1 MLQRWKK
8 DTTKEGRTMLDKS
21 APSMLRQQWLHDAER
36 ALRKR
41 FADVGYVVPD
51 FVRTSIGFPKGTR
64 DGKLAIGQCWGIDA
78 STDKHAEVFISPA
91 LGHTGKSDVEGS
103 IRIMG
108 VQAHEYAHAVS
119 GNKAGHR
126 IRKQPKEKNGEL
138 ITTGKAY
145 ETWFNSFPVVSAA
158 VGLESPWTATTE
170 SPEFITWAK
179 GVIRDI
185 GHFPAG
191 ALSMSNRKKDVNR
204 QRKCQ
209 CATCGYIAR
218 TTKKWVE
225 AAGPPICPTDKTSMI
240 CEGEEED
247 DSE

>member
-1 MLQRWKK
+1 
-8 DTTKEGRTMLDKS
+8 
-21 APSMLRQQWLHDAER
+21 MLRQQWLHDAEK

-41 FADVGYVVPD
+41 FVDVDADYAVPE

-78 STDKHAEVFISPA
+78 SKDKHAEVFISPE
-91 LGHTGKSDVEGS
+91 LGHAGKSDVEGS

-126 IRKQPKEKNGEL
+126 IRKKPPDDV
-138 ITTGKAY
+138 TSGKAY
-145 ETWFNSFPVVSAA
+145 DTWHKSFPVVAAA
-158 VGLESPWTATTE
+158 VGLQSPWTATTE
-170 SPEFITWAK
+170 TPEFITWAK
-179 GVIRDI
+179 GVIKDI

-191 ALSMSNRKKDVNR
+191 AISMSNRKKDVNR

-209 CATCGYIAR
+209 CVTCGYIAR

-225 AAGPPICPTDKTSMI
+225 AAGPPICPTDKISMV
-240 CEGEEED
+240 CESEEED